1 MNRAGYPMAIKHR
14 GRCTGF
20 TCVSSTPS
28 KIPYGGFSPVRLQVG
43 SPATAFAQSGLICG
57 RSRYLRRERNSR
69 SRTCVQAAL
78 PSSDA
83 DTPTQRPLAPRRVML
98 SRRIL
103 AYYGLIRATPSRLS
117 AYLLRLPSIWGAS
130 GSPLLSVPLSS
141 RAISRTPA
149 DRSGAC
155 GCFFPDRTSFR
166 HLRTGSASALPCLT
180 SALAGRVSRLASSLT
195 LRPDWL
201 LARRRPG
208 LLRSSFRPVVHT
220 NRTSNI
226 TTRQQPIT
234 AAGLSP
240 ARSTALW
247 AANGDTEGTE
257 ISRRHQGSPC
267 IFVYSVSPW

>member
-28 KIPYGGFSPVRLQVG
+28 KIPYGGFSPVRLQAG
-43 SPATAFAQSGLICG
+43 IPP
-57 RSRYLRRERNSR
+57 R
-69 SRTCVQAAL
+69 
-78 PSSDA
+78 PSSTTGSVSAVPTRPTYTRLKVQTLPPVALSGMSVGDRRRT
-83 DTPTQRPLAPRRVML
+83 TPAQRPLAPQRVML
-98 SRRIL
+98 SRRII
-103 AYYGLIRATPSRLS
+103 AYYGLIRATPSRLP
-117 AYLLRLPSIWGAS
+117 AYLLRLPSIWRAS

-141 RAISRTPA
+141 RAIFSTPA

-180 SALAGRVSRLASSLT
+180 SALAGRVTRLASSLT

-220 NRTSNI
+220 NRSSNI

-247 AANGDTEGTE
+247 AANGDVE
-257 ISRRHQGSPC
+257 
-267 IFVYSVSPW
+267 

>member
-14 GRCTGF
+14 GRCTGL

-28 KIPYGGFSPVRLQVG
+28 KIPYGGFSPVRLQTG
-43 SPATAFAQSGLICG
+43 FQPRPSPEGLYAAIASASESCGHLRGMSGGFLLPGPPAQK
-57 RSRYLRRERNSR
+57 
-69 SRTCVQAAL
+69 
-78 PSSDA
+78 
-83 DTPTQRPLAPRRVML
+83 PLAPRRVML
-98 SRRIL
+98 SRQIV

-149 DRSGAC
+149 DRSGAS

-247 AANGDTEGTE
+247 AANGGTE
-257 ISRRHQGSPC
+257 NTERPCFFSEISVS
-267 IFVYSVSPW
+267 SVSP